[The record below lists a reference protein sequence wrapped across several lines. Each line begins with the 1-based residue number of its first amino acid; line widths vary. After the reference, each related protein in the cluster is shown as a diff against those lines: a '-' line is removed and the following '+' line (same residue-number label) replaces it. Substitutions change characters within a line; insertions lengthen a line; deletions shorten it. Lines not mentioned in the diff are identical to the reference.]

1 MLETVRRALLCAE
14 FSANCLTTFRA
25 NRTGVQERAH
35 QGFHSVEWHA
45 FCYIVH
51 VFNFSGALFMKSLV
65 RRVMLCGA
73 LAASVAGVGMG
84 AAHAQQ
90 QKTLRFIAQA
100 DLRILDPIATTAY
113 ITRNHG
119 YMVYDTLFAM
129 DAQFN
134 IQPQMVD
141 KYTVSAD
148 KLTYTFTLRD
158 GLKFHDG
165 QPVRSADAI
174 ASIARWARRDALGQ
188 KLAESTAGW
197 RAINDKTFELKL
209 KQPFAFVLDA
219 LGKPSSNVPF
229 IMPERIAKTDPFTN
243 ITDPTGSGPFK
254 MIKEEWVPGN
264 KVVYVKNTDYIPRKE
279 APSWASGGKVAKVD
293 RVEWLY
299 IPDAATAAAA
309 LNAGEADWWEQ
320 LPPDL
325 IPVLARNK
333 NVKVD
338 NIDPLGSMGMIR
350 FNFMHPPF
358 NNPKMR
364 QAVAMVLSQQDYVLG
379 IAGSPKNG
387 KPCASFFTCDTPL
400 ASNVGSE
407 LMTGP
412 RDFEKAKALIKEAGY
427 KGEKIVVISA
437 TDQPIVQ
444 SQSLLTTELLKKLG
458 LNVELQAGDWGTL
471 ITRRTS
477 KEPVDKGG
485 WSIFHT
491 WLVGPDLLNPAVNFA
506 VRGNGQQAW
515 FGWPEDKQLED
526 LREGFFKATD
536 AAAAKRAAEA
546 VQKRAFEFLPYV
558 PTAQFILPT
567 AYRTNLSGVI
577 VAPMAFLWN
586 VEKK

>member
-1 MLETVRRALLCAE
+1 
-14 FSANCLTTFRA
+14 
-25 NRTGVQERAH
+25 
-35 QGFHSVEWHA
+35 
-45 FCYIVH
+45 
-51 VFNFSGALFMKSLV
+51 MKSII
-65 RRVMLCGA
+65 RRLMVVGTVA
-73 LAASVAGVGMG
+73 VSVLGVSSVQ
-84 AAHAQQ
+84 AQG
-90 QKTLRFIAQA
+90 QKTLKFIAQA

-129 DAQFN
+129 DAKFN

-141 KYTVSAD
+141 KYTVSDD
-148 KLTYTFTLRD
+148 KLTYTFTLRS

-165 QPVRSADAI
+165 QPVRSADVI
-174 ASIARWARRDALGQ
+174 ASIDRWSKRDALGQ
-188 KLAESTAGW
+188 KMAEATERWA
-197 RAINDKTFELKL
+197 AVNDNTFTLKL
-209 KQPFAFVLDA
+209 KKPFAFVLDA

-229 IMPERIAKTDPFTN
+229 IMPERIAKTDAFTN
-243 ITDPTGSGPFK
+243 ITDPTGSGPFR
-254 MIKEEWVPGN
+254 MVREEWVPGN
-264 KVVYVKNTDYIPRKE
+264 KVVYVKNRDYIPRKE
-279 APSWASGGKVAKVD
+279 APSWASGGKVVKVD

-299 IPDAATAAAA
+299 IPDSATAAAA

-320 LPPDL
+320 MPPDL
-325 IPVLARNK
+325 IPVLAKNK
-333 NVKVD
+333 QVKID

-350 FNFMHPPF
+350 FNFLHPPF
-358 NNPKMR
+358 NNVKMR
-364 QAVAMVLSQQDYVLG
+364 QAILYAINQQDYVLG

-387 KPCASFFTCDTPL
+387 KACYSYFTCDTPL
-400 ASNVGSE
+400 SSEVGAE
-407 LMTGP
+407 AMKGK
-412 RDFEKAKALIKEAGY
+412 RDFEKAKQLIKESGY

-444 SQSLLTTELLKKLG
+444 SQSLLTTEMLRKLG

-477 KEPVDKGG
+477 KEPVAKGG

-506 VRGNGQQAW
+506 VRGSGEKAW
-515 FGWPEDKQLED
+515 FGWPSDAKLEE
-526 LREGFFKATD
+526 LREAFFDAPD
-536 AAAAKRAAEA
+536 AAAGKKAAEA
-546 VQKRAFEFLPYV
+546 VQRRAFEFLPYI